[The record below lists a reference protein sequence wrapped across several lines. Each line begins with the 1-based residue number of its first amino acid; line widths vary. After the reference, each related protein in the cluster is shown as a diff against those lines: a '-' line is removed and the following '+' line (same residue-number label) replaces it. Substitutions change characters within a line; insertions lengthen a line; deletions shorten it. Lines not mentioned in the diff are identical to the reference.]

1 MPSIPPTPQMQ
12 SETVAPDAAPK
23 KPMPKLPGVEGI
35 WVFVAADMV
44 FFGVLFFSFMV
55 ERSKDVALFEA
66 SRLTLNADFGGINTL
81 ILLTSSWCVVRAVSC
96 AKHNKLAQLPHWL
109 IAAFSCGLA
118 FWVSKIIEY
127 SQKWSIGLTPLS
139 NDFYML
145 YYCLTGLHLLHVT
158 AGTIMLFIFWRSART
173 SSAETNN
180 FSSDQFVRLESGAI
194 YWHMVDLLW
203 ILMFPL
209 IYLLR

>member
-1 MPSIPPTPQMQ
+1 MT
-12 SETVAPDAAPK
+12 A
-23 KPMPKLPGVEGI
+23 PKLPGVEGI

-55 ERSKDVALFEA
+55 ERSKDVALFES
-66 SRLTLNADFGGINTL
+66 SRQALNADFGGINTL

-96 AKHNKLAQLPHWL
+96 AKQNKLAQLPHWL
-109 IAAFSCGLA
+109 MAAFTCGLA

-127 SQKWSIGLTPLS
+127 SQKISVGLTPMS
-139 NDFYML
+139 NDFFML
-145 YYCLTGLHLLHVT
+145 YYSLTGIHLLHVT
-158 AGTIMLFIFWRSART
+158 AGTVMLFIFWREART
-173 SSAETNN
+173 NS
-180 FSSDQFVRLESGAI
+180 FSNDQFIRLESGAI

-203 ILMFPL
+203 IFMFPL